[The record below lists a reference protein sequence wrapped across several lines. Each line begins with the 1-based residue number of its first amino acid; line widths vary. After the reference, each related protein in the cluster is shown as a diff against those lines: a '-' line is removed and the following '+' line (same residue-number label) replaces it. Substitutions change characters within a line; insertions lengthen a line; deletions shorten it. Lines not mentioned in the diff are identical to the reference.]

1 MKIGFTETE
10 AKVILFLAVV
20 FFAGLF
26 IKYFYITSDEVS
38 YKNFDY
44 SKQDSLFWASG
55 KNAVDTANS
64 PNLKEKK
71 VDSKQELLDFS
82 EDDIG
87 YDNQNK
93 ELPAPLS
100 ININKAG
107 VDILETLPGIG
118 PKTAEKIIA
127 LRDSKGGF
135 RSLSE
140 LMEVKGIGEKKF
152 NAIKK
157 YVFIE

>member
-1 MKIGFTETE
+1 MKLGFTETE
-10 AKVILFLAVV
+10 TKVILFLVVV

-26 IKYFYITSDEVS
+26 VKYFYLSSDEIS
-38 YKNFDY
+38 YKEFDY
-44 SKQDSLFWASG
+44 SKQDSLFLESG
-55 KNAVDTANS
+55 KNAADTANS
-64 PNLKEKK
+64 PNLKQKK

-87 YDNQNK
+87 YDNQKK

-100 ININKAG
+100 ININKAD
-107 VDILETLPGIG
+107 VDILVNLPGIG

-135 RSLSE
+135 GNLSE

-157 YVFIE
+157 YLFIE